1 MINRDSQI
9 QQIIEQNPG
18 IQFREIMR
26 SSGLKN
32 GVVSHYLRK
41 LEKSGVIN
49 VNRGPRQSRFYP
61 LHITQEEAIVI
72 KALRKQ
78 TPRDLLLALIMQ
90 DGLEFSQ
97 LVDEVKKSPSTVS
110 LYLSQLVREGLVI
123 TKGISLKKKYHIKAT
138 EIVDK
143 FIEDYIVNEGKNY
156 KCIMDMLERRNPDIS
171 NLNYGSTLINEKNV
185 ITVPKKIADKARL
198 AINRMLEI
206 S

>member
-1 MINRDSQI
+1 MISRDSQI
-9 QQIIEQNPG
+9 QQIIEQSPG

-61 LHITQEEAIVI
+61 LGITEEETIVI

-97 LVDEVKKSPSTVS
+97 LVSEVKKSPSTVS
-110 LYLSQLVREGLVI
+110 LYLSQLVKDGLVK

-138 EIVDK
+138 EIIDK
-143 FIEDYIVNEGKNY
+143 FIEDYRPTVIEKATSGY
-156 KCIMDMLERRNPDIS
+156 EDIFNS
-171 NLNYGSTLINEKNV
+171 L
-185 ITVPKKIADKARL
+185 
-198 AINRMLEI
+198 
-206 S
+206 

>member
-9 QQIIEQNPG
+9 QQIIDQNPG

-61 LHITQEEAIVI
+61 LHITEEEAIVI

-97 LVDEVKKSPSTVS
+97 LVNEVKKSPSTVS
-110 LYLSQLVREGLVI
+110 LYLSQLVKDGLII

-143 FIEDYIVNEGKNY
+143 FIEDYRPTTIEKATSGY
-156 KCIMDMLERRNPDIS
+156 EDIFNS
-171 NLNYGSTLINEKNV
+171 L
-185 ITVPKKIADKARL
+185 
-198 AINRMLEI
+198 
-206 S
+206 

>member
-41 LEKSGVIN
+41 LEKNGVIN

-61 LHITQEEAIVI
+61 LHITEEEAIVI
-72 KALRKQ
+72 KALKKQ
-78 TPRDLLLALIMQ
+78 TPRDLILALIMQ

-97 LVDEVKKSPSTVS
+97 LVKEVNKSPSTVS
-110 LYLSQLVREGLVI
+110 LYLSQLVKDGLVK

-138 EIVDK
+138 EIIDK
-143 FIEDYIVNEGKNY
+143 FIEDYRPTTVEKATSGY
-156 KCIMDMLERRNPDIS
+156 EDIFNS
-171 NLNYGSTLINEKNV
+171 L
-185 ITVPKKIADKARL
+185 
-198 AINRMLEI
+198 
-206 S
+206 

>member
-1 MINRDSQI
+1 MIDRDSQI
-9 QQIIEQNPG
+9 QQIIEQSPG

-61 LHITQEEAIVI
+61 LGITEEETIVI

-90 DGLEFSQ
+90 DGLEFAQ
-97 LVDEVKKSPSTVS
+97 LVEEVKKSPSTVS
-110 LYLSQLVREGLVI
+110 LYLSQLVKEGLI
-123 TKGISLKKKYHIKAT
+123 ETTGISLKKKYHIKAT
-138 EIVDK
+138 EIIDK
-143 FIEDYIVNEGKNY
+143 FIEDYRPTAVEKATSGY
-156 KCIMDMLERRNPDIS
+156 EDIFNS
-171 NLNYGSTLINEKNV
+171 L
-185 ITVPKKIADKARL
+185 
-198 AINRMLEI
+198 
-206 S
+206 

>member
-1 MINRDSQI
+1 MISRDSQI

-61 LHITQEEAIVI
+61 LHITEEEAVVI

-97 LVDEVKKSPSTVS
+97 LVNEVKKSPSTVS
-110 LYLSQLVREGLVI
+110 LYLSQLVKEGLVV
-123 TKGISLKKKYHIKAT
+123 TKCISLKKKYHIKAT
-138 EIVDK
+138 EVVDK
-143 FIEDYIVNEGKNY
+143 FIEDYRPTTVEKATSGY
-156 KCIMDMLERRNPDIS
+156 EDIFNS
-171 NLNYGSTLINEKNV
+171 L
-185 ITVPKKIADKARL
+185 
-198 AINRMLEI
+198 
-206 S
+206 

>member
-1 MINRDSQI
+1 MISRDSQI
-9 QQIIEQNPG
+9 QHIIEQSPG

-61 LHITQEEAIVI
+61 LGITEEETIVI

-90 DGLEFSQ
+90 DGLEFAQ
-97 LVDEVKKSPSTVS
+97 LVEEVKKSPSTVS
-110 LYLSQLVREGLVI
+110 LYLSQLVKEGLI
-123 TKGISLKKKYHIKAT
+123 ETTGISLKKKYHIKAT
-138 EIVDK
+138 EIIDK
-143 FIEDYIVNEGKNY
+143 FIEDYRPTAVEKATSGY
-156 KCIMDMLERRNPDIS
+156 EDIFNS
-171 NLNYGSTLINEKNV
+171 L
-185 ITVPKKIADKARL
+185 
-198 AINRMLEI
+198 
-206 S
+206 